1 MNLFLALFGGSL
13 VVFFVV
19 VPLLGRRQ
27 AARDAEALQQ
37 LGAQASAVGLRHLGV
52 NAATGELLFS
62 GESDGVAWTA
72 QVSAPRPGSAARS
85 RQGNP
90 STRVLF
96 PSLATK
102 PGTFFLAMALP
113 PGVTLPPPRATTNDG
128 GMLAS
133 LADRAVEGVLDLYV
147 ATYFGA
153 EHRALVNVAGAARP
167 QGPAEFM
174 LLSTDPALAARLLDP
189 EGLALLS
196 SLRTAELHG
205 IALINGGVGVLV
217 TPSGLSLG
225 CGTGLFEPA
234 KLKFVADRAARLVAH
249 AKAR

>member
-1 MNLFLALFGGSL
+1 MNLFIALFVGSL

-37 LGAQASAVGLRHLGV
+37 LGAQASAVGLRHQGV
-52 NAATGELLFS
+52 NAATGELLFA
-62 GESDGVAWTA
+62 GESEGVAWTA
-72 QVSAPRPGSAARS
+72 QVSAPRPGSASRS
-85 RQGNP
+85 RQGTP
-90 STRVLF
+90 STRILF
-96 PSLATK
+96 PGLSTK

-113 PGVTLPPPRATTNDG
+113 PGVQLPPPRPPSDG
-128 GMLAS
+128 GMLAA
-133 LADRAVEGVLDLYV
+133 LADRAIEGVLDLYV
-147 ATYFGA
+147 AAYFGA

-167 QGPAEFM
+167 PGPAEFM

-196 SLRTAELHG
+196 SLRSAELHG
-205 IALINGGVGVLV
+205 IALVNGGVGVLV
-217 TPSGLSLG
+217 TPSGLALG
-225 CGTGLFEPA
+225 CATGLFEPA

-249 AKAR
+249 AKSPH